1 MPTNNEPGKAIY
13 GILSA
18 TAAVTALVSTRI
30 YPNNVPQDVALPFL
44 AYTITAVEP
53 TMTKDVKSPL
63 DVIRFS
69 VDCYS
74 TNYDMT
80 MQIANAVRAALDG
93 YKNTINSQNVQRIT
107 YDGQSDGKFEPT
119 LGVYWQSMDFMMR
132 LKRER

>member
-44 AYTITAVEP
+44 AYSITAVEP

-74 TNYDMT
+74 TNYDTT

-107 YDGQSDGKFEPT
+107 YDGQSDGEFEPL